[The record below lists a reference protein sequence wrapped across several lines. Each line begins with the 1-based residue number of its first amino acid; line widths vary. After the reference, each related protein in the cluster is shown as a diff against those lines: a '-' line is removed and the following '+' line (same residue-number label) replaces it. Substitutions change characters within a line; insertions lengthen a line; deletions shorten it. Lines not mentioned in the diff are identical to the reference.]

1 MRRSSHA
8 TTTGTHRHDSSHNPD
23 DKQAR
28 PAYLAVTTRAN
39 GAEVCSSTFELAEDL
54 LVDLEPQWMLDKAV
68 PRDAY
73 EVVKGDLA
81 RGELAQQEIDKLVG
95 YGRRMYGLLFGD
107 GAKLKAF
114 LEYNDAYRRETR
126 LTLAMHGN
134 AAALWRLPWEYL
146 HDGAEFLALQG
157 RFLLSRRP
165 HGLAELD
172 PPAAALPL
180 RILVVV
186 SAPDD
191 QRPLDSEKEIGAIQE
206 ALDEAVR
213 QGWVEAKYLDDATL
227 DAIGDAVRSF
237 QPHVLHYTGHGK
249 YDDKQARSYLALET
263 EEGKTK
269 AAGIA
274 ELRPHL
280 LAGRELRLVVLSGC
294 QTAQT
299 SAVDAFSGV
308 ATGLLQADVPAVLA
322 MQFSILDAS
331 GIRLAQAFYAGLAR
345 GDSVSQAVQQA
356 RIALRDFEAGP
367 GYDWGVP
374 ALYLRAKGD
383 LRLVDA
389 RTA

>member
-1 MRRSSHA
+1 MQLPPELIVTIRR
-8 TTTGTHRHDSSHNPD
+8 TNPD

-73 EVVKGDLA
+73 EAVKGDPA

-107 GAKLKAF
+107 GAKLKSF

-146 HDGAEFLALQG
+146 HDGADFLALQG

-165 HGLAELD
+165 DGLAELD

-191 QRPLDSEKEIGAIQE
+191 QRPLDSEEEIAAIQE

-213 QGWVEAKYLDDATL
+213 TGRVEAKYLDDATL

-249 YDDKQARSYLALET
+249 YDDQAGAQLSGAGDRGGQDQARRHRRAAPAPA
-263 EEGKTK
+263 GRPRA
-269 AAGIA
+269 AAGGA
-274 ELRPHL
+274 LRLPDRPDQRRGRVQRRGHRPAASRRAGRAGHAVLDPRRFGHPPGPGLLRQPGARRQREPGRAARPHRP
-280 LAGRELRLVVLSGC
+280 ARFRGRPRLRLGRARALPAGQGRPAAGGC
-294 QTAQT
+294 
-299 SAVDAFSGV
+299 
-308 ATGLLQADVPAVLA
+308 
-322 MQFSILDAS
+322 
-331 GIRLAQAFYAGLAR
+331 AGA
-345 GDSVSQAVQQA
+345 
-356 RIALRDFEAGP
+356 
-367 GYDWGVP
+367 
-374 ALYLRAKGD
+374 
-383 LRLVDA
+383 
-389 RTA
+389 